1 MALER
6 HWLTDQA
13 RRERDA
19 MGRSVQYT
27 EAEYWERDSV
37 LPGWLNRDLIA
48 HLAGMDGAAASL
60 VGGEP
65 AVEIDAYRQ
74 GLDGAAFTVDG
85 FNAVLVGRRRAA
97 SVVGVAAEWGRGA
110 DLLLARCSELSDEDW
125 NTRRVDWVGGEL
137 RVPYLLQS
145 RLVEWW
151 LHGEDLRAGADLAPR
166 REHPPIF
173 CANDLAVRMIP
184 YGLGLAGL
192 SFPGKSIRV
201 ELEGAGG
208 GSWHY
213 GLAARESP
221 QGGGRPDAVIEGRGY
236 PFAMVAGGRV
246 SADEYLTTGGLL
258 LGGDLAL
265 GRTVLDHLRL
275 AAA

>member
-27 EAEYWERDSV
+27 EPEYWEKDSV
-37 LPGWLNRDLIA
+37 LPGWLNRDLLA
-48 HLAGMDGAAASL
+48 HLAGMDGAAAAL
-60 VGGEP
+60 VGGDP
-65 AVEIDAYRQ
+65 AIEIDAYRQ
-74 GLDGAAFTVDG
+74 GLDGTPFTVDG
-85 FNAVLVGRRRAA
+85 FNAVVVGRRRAE
-97 SVVGVAAEWGRGA
+97 SVRAVATEWGRGA

-173 CANDLAVRMIP
+173 CTNDLAVRMIP
-184 YGLGLAGL
+184 YGLSLAGL
-192 SFPGKSIRV
+192 SFPGRTIRV

-213 GLAARESP
+213 GLAPRESP
-221 QGGGRPDAVIEGRGY
+221 ARGHRPDTVIEGGGY
-236 PFAMVAGGRV
+236 AFAMVAGGRV
-246 SADEYLTTGGLL
+246 SVDDYLTSGGLL

-265 GRTVLDHLRL
+265 GRTVLEHLRL
-275 AAA
+275 DAA

>member
-85 FNAVLVGRRRAA
+85 FNAVLVGRRRAD

-125 NTRRVDWVGGEL
+125 TTRRVDWVGGEL

>member
-6 HWLTDQA
+6 EWLTDQA

-27 EAEYWERDSV
+27 EPQYWEKDSV

-48 HLAGMDGAAASL
+48 HLAGADGAAAAL
-60 VGGEP
+60 VAGGP
-65 AVEIDAYRQ
+65 AVEIDEYRKS
-74 GLDGAAFTVDG
+74 LNGAAFTVDG
-85 FNAVLVGRRRAA
+85 FNAVVVGRRRRET
-97 SVVGVAAEWGRGA
+97 VTDVAAEWGQGA
-110 DLLLARCSELSDEDW
+110 DLLLGRASELSEEQW
-125 NTRRVDWVGGEL
+125 GTRKVPWLGGDL

-145 RLVEWW
+145 RIVEWW

-173 CANDLAVRMIP
+173 CVNDLAVRMIP
-184 YGLGLAGL
+184 YGLSLAGL

-201 ELEGAGG
+201 DLEGAGG
-208 GSWHY
+208 GTWHY
-213 GLAARESP
+213 GLAPHETPHGS
-221 QGGGRPDAVIEGRGY
+221 RPDTVVEGRGY
-236 PFAMVAGGRV
+236 PFAMVASGRIP
-246 SADEYLTTGGLL
+246 AEEYLASGGLQ
-258 LGGDLAL
+258 LGGDLEL
-265 GRTVLDHLRL
+265 GRVVLEHLRV

>member
-1 MALER
+1 MTARGWVRRHPRAMAAAASMAVSVPLNLSGATRTRTGPNVQCAPMALER

-27 EAEYWERDSV
+27 EPEYWEKDSV

-48 HLAGMDGAAASL
+48 HLAGMDGAAAAL
-60 VGGEP
+60 VGGDP
-65 AVEIDAYRQ
+65 AIEIDAYRQ
-74 GLDGAAFTVDG
+74 GLDGTPFTVDG
-85 FNAVLVGRRRAA
+85 FNAVVVGRRRAE
-97 SVVGVAAEWGRGA
+97 SVRAVATEWGRGA

-173 CANDLAVRMIP
+173 CTNDLAVRMIP
-184 YGLGLAGL
+184 YGLSLAGPL
-192 SFPGKSIRV
+192 VP
-201 ELEGAGG
+201 
-208 GSWHY
+208 
-213 GLAARESP
+213 REDHP
-221 QGGGRPDAVIEGRGY
+221 RR
-236 PFAMVAGGRV
+236 AGGRRRRQ
-246 SADEYLTTGGLL
+246 
-258 LGGDLAL
+258 LAL
-265 GRTVLDHLRL
+265 RPGAPRVAGPGSTGPTP
-275 AAA
+275 